1 MLSKK
6 YKIVKGIC
14 YKRRLNS
21 AKDLEE
27 ETLCAIL
34 KCSNGDCYSN
44 NIICKYCVR
53 VYKTTEDLCYELGV
67 RNKYVYLY
75 SPISKYKCS

>member
-14 YKRRLNS
+14 YKRRLNP
-21 AKDLEE
+21 AKYLEE
-27 ETLCAIL
+27 ETLCAVF
-34 KCSNGDCYSN
+34 KCPNGDCYSN
-44 NIICKYCVR
+44 DDIICKYCVR
-53 VYKTTEDLCYELGV
+53 VYKTTEDLCDESGV
-67 RNKYVYLY
+67 RNKYVY